1 MLHYLAGVV
10 GDVKQK
16 STIRPGSIVD
26 DVLYPEVHALT
37 TVMLCIYF
45 THMQAMVILI
55 SEHTKCSYKE
65 AVSKYSNGII

>member
-1 MLHYLAGVV
+1 MLHYSAGVI

-37 TVMLCIYF
+37 TMMLCIYF
-45 THMQAMVILI
+45 TQHMQAMVILI
-55 SEHTKCSYKE
+55 SEMLLYKE
-65 AVSKYSNGII
+65 AVFKYSITE